1 MIPVRLRLQGF
12 LSYRHPAELDF
23 SLFSLA
29 CISGPNGAGKSTL
42 LDALTWALFGQA
54 RRRDDAIIHT
64 AADAA
69 SVTFEFELAGER
81 YRVQRA
87 KARGKPQLLE
97 LHQWD
102 PDRRAWRALSERRL
116 RDTQAKIENI
126 LGLDYRTFV
135 HASFFLQG
143 QADNFARQTPAERKE
158 TLARVLDLQQWEMFH
173 ERAREHRRTAESA
186 LQRLDAEM
194 AEARQVLARRE
205 ELLAQHAQLEAEL
218 ENLAQRRQQIEEGLR
233 AAEALRAQVEAAH
246 QRVEEVRQAVVQ
258 AEAEVEHA
266 QRQCTQIQAELE
278 QLDAL
283 LARAEDIHAAEQQ
296 RRALQSQ
303 LSEWSQK
310 AHRYRELQAQLAQT
324 QTAYREARARLEQ
337 ERRDLER
344 QRLEAQAAHERLQAV
359 EASIADLQ
367 AQLEALPSTD
377 VDAVNARLQKLAA
390 EEAQLRAEND
400 DLRATMNELKDRLE
414 RLRQATGA
422 TCPLCG
428 QELTE
433 EHRTTLIARLEE
445 EGKTLAERYRANKE
459 RLTQLAKERRDLQQ
473 ALQQARRAQ
482 SEHQRLSQALA
493 KLQAQRDS
501 LQTTWKNWQL
511 QAAPRLEEVARLL
524 DADSFAPELRQRL
537 DELLSALEALAYD
550 PQIHAQVEAQLK
562 ALADTESDAQRL
574 AQAQARHE
582 ALEARLAD
590 WRLHLQQ
597 AQQRHQRLLDE
608 WTRAQDE
615 AQRLQQAIPDLD
627 NLQDQWHRTVNL
639 ERQRQQDLGAV
650 QQQLAFVAETE
661 ERLQRLEA
669 RREALVRRIAHYR
682 EVELACSKKGV
693 PALLIEQALPHLEAE
708 ANELLARLTDGE
720 MHLSF
725 RTQAAYKD
733 PKRKDTRETLDII
746 VSDPHGERPYET
758 FSGGEAFRIN
768 FAIRLA
774 LARMLARRAGA
785 QVQLLV
791 IDEGF
796 GSQDEIGRQ
805 RLVEAINR
813 VRDQFSHILVIT
825 HIAELRDRFP
835 VRIEVEKTAADGS
848 RLRLVGV

>member
-12 LSYRHPAELDF
+12 LSYLHPAELDF
-23 SLFSLA
+23 TAFSLA
-29 CISGPNGAGKSTL
+29 CISGPNGAGKSSL

-87 KARGKPQLLE
+87 RARGKPQLLE

-102 PDRRAWRALSERRL
+102 PERRAWRALSERRL
-116 RDTQAKIENI
+116 RDTQAKIEKI

-158 TLARVLDLQQWEMFH
+158 TLARVLDLQQWEAFH
-173 ERAREHRRTAESA
+173 ERARERRREAEA
-186 LQRLDAEM
+186 ELRRLDEEAE
-194 AEARQVLARRE
+194 EARHVLARRE
-205 ELLAQHAQLEAEL
+205 ELLAQHAQLETEL
-218 ENLAQRRQQIEEGLR
+218 ESLARQRQQIEEGLR
-233 AAEALRAQVEAAH
+233 AAEALRAQAEAAR
-246 QRVEEVRQAVVQ
+246 QRVEDARQAAAQ
-258 AEAEVEHA
+258 AEADVHHA

-278 QLDAL
+278 QLAAL
-283 LARAEDIHAAEQQ
+283 LARADDIHAAEQQ

-324 QTAYREARARLEQ
+324 QAAYREARARLEQ
-337 ERRDLER
+337 ERRGLER
-344 QRLEAQAAHERLQAV
+344 QRQEAHAAHERLQALK
-359 EASIADLQ
+359 ASITELQ
-367 AQLEALPSTD
+367 TRLEVLPSTD
-377 VDAVNARLQKLAA
+377 ADAVNARLQSLAA
-390 EEAQLRAEND
+390 EEAQLQAENN

-433 EHRTTLIARLEE
+433 EHRTALIARLEE

-459 RLTQLAKERRDLQQ
+459 RLTQLANERRDLQQ
-473 ALQQARRAQ
+473 DLQQARRAQ
-482 SEHQRLSQALA
+482 NERQRLDQALA
-493 KLQAQRDS
+493 KLQAQS
-501 LQTTWKNWQL
+501 EALQTTWENWQH

-524 DADSFAPELRQRL
+524 DTDAFAPELRQRL
-537 DELLSALEALAYD
+537 DELLAARDALAYD
-550 PQIHAQVEAQLK
+550 PQIHAQVEAQLE
-562 ALADTESDAQRL
+562 ALAVAEADAQRL

-582 ALEARLAD
+582 ALASRLAD
-590 WRLHLQQ
+590 WRLHLRQ
-597 AQQRHQRLLDE
+597 AQQRHQHLLAE
-608 WTRAQDE
+608 WERAQAE
-615 AQRLQQAIPDLD
+615 AQRLREALPDVSR
-627 NLQDQWHRTVNL
+627 LQDQWHRVVNL
-639 ERQRQQDLGAV
+639 ERQRQQELGAV
-650 QQQLAFVAETE
+650 RQQRAFVAETE
-661 ERLQRLEA
+661 ERLRALEA
-669 RREALVRRIAHYR
+669 SREALVQRIARYK

-693 PALLIEQALPHLEAE
+693 PALLIEQALPHLEVE
-708 ANELLARLTDGE
+708 ANDLLDRLTDGE

-746 VSDPHGERPYET
+746 VSDAHGERPYET

-785 QVQLLV
+785 QVRLLV

-796 GSQDEIGRQ
+796 GSQDETGRQ

-813 VRDQFSHILVIT
+813 VRDQFSHIVVIT

-835 VRIEVEKTAADGS
+835 VRIEVEKTAQDGS